1 MFKFMERALR
11 QRQLKKI
18 PLGKKIRVLQDC
30 IDKVLNSVNGVNIPA
45 FQRSKIIMNYIQSK
59 RLVDYYFENRSQIP
73 VLCEQLQC
81 L

>member
-11 QRQLKKI
+11 QRQLNKI
-18 PLGKKIRVLQDC
+18 PFGKKIRVLQDC
-30 IDKVLNSVNGVNIPA
+30 IDKVLNSVSGVNIPA
-45 FQRSKIIMNYIQSK
+45 FQRSKVVMNYIQSK